1 MDVWAWW
8 VGGLATALDT
18 ISSQGGLS
26 SGWSIVLLTLAVRVA
41 LLPLTLAVA
50 RRADRTRRIMAGLKP
65 EIEALRERFKDDPRT
80 LATETLALQ
89 RTRGVRLFDRLI
101 LANIA
106 SQTLFGLGM
115 FRLLG
120 KTGAASRFLWISNI
134 ALPDTVLALVTGTIM
149 FLAIALAPGS
159 QGQISWMMAMIP
171 AVITVISLLS
181 LPSAVGI
188 YWAVSNGVSLAQAI
202 YLDQRWR
209 RSF

>member
-1 MDVWAWW
+1 MW
-8 VGGLATALDT
+8 VGGLAKALAA
-18 ISSQGGLS
+18 ISELGDVSP
-26 SGWSIVLLTLAVRVA
+26 GWSIAILTLAVRFA

-50 RRADRTRRIMAGLKP
+50 RRAQRMRAIMADLKP
-65 EIEALRERFKDDPRT
+65 ELDALRERLSDDPRA
-80 LATETLALQ
+80 LAAETLALQ
-89 RTRGVRLFDRLI
+89 RAHGVRLLDRLI

-106 SQTLFGLGM
+106 SQTLFGFGM
-115 FRLLG
+115 FRLLR

-134 ALPDTVLALVTGTIM
+134 ALPDVLLALVTGTVL
-149 FLAIALAPGS
+149 FLAVALAPGA
-159 QGQISWMMAMIP
+159 QGHMSWMMAMIP

-202 YLDQRWR
+202 YLAQVR